1 MKKRLRK
8 KLHKGEFQELGFS
21 VSFNIKHDTVE
32 EGMDT
37 FDDFI
42 NAVEDMNMYVG
53 GLYDTDK
60 AKASM
65 FVVSK
70 ECRSVTDEER
80 LKVIE
85 WLKADSRFER
95 EYGGIGIG
103 LSVVKD
109 LLDTMQG
116 TITID
121 SSEGAGT
128 IVKLRMPFGIPSQ
141 N

>member
-85 WLKADSRFER
+85 WLKADSRFEDVNAG
-95 EYGGIGIG
+95 ELVDAWYGW
-103 LSVVKD
+103 D
-109 LLDTMQG
+109 
-116 TITID
+116 
-121 SSEGAGT
+121 
-128 IVKLRMPFGIPSQ
+128 
-141 N
+141 

>member
-21 VSFNIKHDTVE
+21 VCFNIKHDTVE

-60 AKASM
+60 AKALM

-85 WLKADSRFER
+85 WLKADSRFEDVNAG
-95 EYGGIGIG
+95 ELVDAWYGW
-103 LSVVKD
+103 D
-109 LLDTMQG
+109 
-116 TITID
+116 
-121 SSEGAGT
+121 
-128 IVKLRMPFGIPSQ
+128 
-141 N
+141 